1 MSEPFFFG
9 TETERLFGVYHE
21 PTSMADRDE
30 GVVIAAPYGRELMK
44 THRAL
49 RQLAI
54 RLARAG
60 FHVLRFDYRG
70 CGDSAGEAEPCGVA
84 EWTEDLGT
92 AADEL
97 KDRTGVGKI
106 AFVGLR
112 LGGTLALLAG
122 ARRRDV
128 EALVLWEPILDGAA
142 YAAEMQ
148 EVGRLYRRANRIEAD
163 AGPEDVMG
171 FPLGGPLRQSLE
183 ELKLTM
189 RRRPARRVLFLAEGD
204 PTPDAE
210 RLSAALKKLGA
221 TPESRPTAQARV
233 WLGSQGVARAL
244 IPQEALKSVVGWLA
258 GVGA

>member
-1 MSEPFFFG
+1 VSEPFYFG
-9 TETERLFGVYHE
+9 PEAERLFGVYHE

-70 CGDSAGEAEPCGVA
+70 CGDSAGEAESCDLADWV
-84 EWTEDLGT
+84 EDLES

-97 KDRTGVGKI
+97 KDRTGVGRV

-128 EALVLWEPILDGAA
+128 EALVLWEPILDGPA
-142 YAAEMQ
+142 YATEMRDL
-148 EVGRLYRRANRIEAD
+148 GRRYRRANRIETGS
-163 AGPEDVMG
+163 GPEDVMG
-171 FPLGGPLRQSLE
+171 FPLGEPLRQSLE
-183 ELKLTM
+183 GLKLVL

-204 PTPDAE
+204 PALETE
-210 RLSAALKKLGA
+210 QLSEALKKLGA
-221 TPESRPTAQARV
+221 TPESRPTAEARV
-233 WLGSQGVARAL
+233 WLGSEGVARAL

>member
-1 MSEPFFFG
+1 VSEPFFFG
-9 TETERLFGVYHE
+9 SGAERLFGVYHE

-70 CGDSAGEAEPCGVA
+70 CGDSAGEAESFDLAAWV
-84 EWTEDLGT
+84 EDLQA

-97 KDRTGVGKI
+97 KDRTGVGRV

-112 LGGTLALLAG
+112 LGGTVALLAG
-122 ARRRDV
+122 VRRRDV
-128 EALVLWEPILDGAA
+128 EALVLWEPVLDGPA
-142 YAAEMQ
+142 YVAEMRKL
-148 EVGRLYRRANRIEAD
+148 GRHYRRANRIEAGS
-163 AGPEDVMG
+163 GPEDVMG
-171 FPLGGPLRQSLE
+171 FPLAGPLRESLE
-183 ELKLTM
+183 GLTMAM

-204 PTPDAE
+204 PGPEAE
-210 RLSAALKKLGA
+210 QLTATLKTLGA

-233 WLGSQGVARAL
+233 WLGSEGVARAL
-244 IPQEALKSVVGWLA
+244 IPPEALKSVVGWLA